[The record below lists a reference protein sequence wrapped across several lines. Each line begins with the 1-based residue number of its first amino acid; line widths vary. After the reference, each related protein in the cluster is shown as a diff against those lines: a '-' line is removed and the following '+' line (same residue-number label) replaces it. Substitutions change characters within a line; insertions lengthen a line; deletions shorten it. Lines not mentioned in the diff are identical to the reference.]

1 MLRALTIKHFAIIDQ
16 AELELEPGFCVIT
29 GETGAGKSILVDAL
43 SLLIGQRADA
53 GVVAK
58 GQNKADL
65 SAYFELTQASPALK
79 WLQSNAMAEEDQT
92 VVIRRTIQATGGSRA
107 WINGHP
113 ASASQLK
120 DLGAMLIEIHGQH
133 AHQQLSKTEHQRQ
146 LVDTQCPKK
155 LIDAVVQAHR
165 LWHEAK
171 LSLEQ
176 FEADMGDPSQLDL
189 LTFQVK
195 ELEELALEAGEF
207 VALEAEQERL
217 QRQDEIQLAIQSA
230 AASLDQDDGTSARR
244 LLLQASQAIAP
255 ITELDARL
263 ANVATLLEEAVI
275 NLSEARSELEQ
286 LATEPDQDPERLSV
300 INTRMTLALDLA
312 RKHRV
317 RPEELPALADSLAS
331 RLEKIQDQ
339 DQQRALLTNA
349 IKTTEAEWQRAAGAL
364 SQARRSAAKALS
376 ASVTKALSTLGM
388 AHATLEIHINPNTDR
403 SPSPKGFDEVAI
415 AFSANPGQP
424 PQPLSKVASG
434 GELSRISLALT
445 LAAGSDAYPMTRVFD
460 EVDAGIG
467 GETAHAVGDFLA
479 RVGKANPERSQALC
493 VTHLAQVAARANHQF
508 QVNKT
513 QTNQTNDKKTA
524 IEIRL
529 LSHNDRETEIA
540 RMLGDAHSKTSLA
553 HARELLETHHLAN

>member
-53 GVVAK
+53 SMVAK
-58 GQNKADL
+58 GQPKADL
-65 SAYFELTQASPALK
+65 SAYFHLTQASPALK

-92 VVIRRTIQATGGSRA
+92 VVIRRTIQAGGGSRA

-155 LIDAVVQAHR
+155 LIDAVVKAHR

-195 ELEELALEAGEF
+195 ELEKLALEAGEF

-255 ITELDARL
+255 IMDLDPRL

-275 NLSEARSELEQ
+275 NLTEARSELEQ
-286 LATEPDQDPERLSV
+286 LATEPEQDPERLSV

-349 IKTTEAEWQRAAGAL
+349 IKSTEAEWHRAAGAL
-364 SQARRSAAKALS
+364 SQARKSVAKTLS

-424 PQPLSKVASG
+424 LQPLSKVASG

-479 RVGKANPERSQALC
+479 RVGKANSEHSQALC

-513 QTNQTNDKKTA
+513 QTNQSQDKKTA

-529 LSHNDRETEIA
+529 LSHNDRGIEIA
-540 RMLGDAHSKTSLA
+540 RMLGNAHSKTSLA
-553 HARELLETHHLAN
+553 HARELLETHHVVN